1 MISLGK
7 ENRDMLLS
15 LAKEKGVY
23 LEGSIIDQI
32 SIENDEEFGRYLS
45 ECRKRLM
52 IRDMSTSNASKKIEE
67 LESAKKEAE
76 DALELSQNQ
85 KQAQLIGIIVKVA
98 LWVIVGVGAVV
109 TSVYL
114 LSMFTGKQSDVLE
127 ATWSNILG
135 ILLTNS
141 FSIIGTIMG
150 VKYASEKSR

>member
-1 MISLGK
+1 M
-7 ENRDMLLS
+7 
-15 LAKEKGVY
+15 AA
-23 LEGSIIDQI
+23 
-32 SIENDEEFGRYLS
+32 
-45 ECRKRLM
+45 
-52 IRDMSTSNASKKIEE
+52 SNASKKIEE

-76 DALELSQNQ
+76 EALELSQNQ
-85 KQAQLIGIIVKVA
+85 RQAQLIGIIVKVA
-98 LWVIVGVGAVV
+98 LWVIIGVGAVV

>member
-7 ENRDMLLS
+7 ENREKLLA
-15 LAKEKGVY
+15 LAKERGIY

-32 SIENDEEFGRYLS
+32 SIESDEDFGKYLS
-45 ECRKRLM
+45 ECRKMLM
-52 IRDMSTSNASKKIEE
+52 MSDMAVSNASKKIEE

-76 DALELSQNQ
+76 EALELSQNQ
-85 KQAQLIGIIVKVA
+85 RQAQLIGIIVKVA
-98 LWVIVGVGAVV
+98 LWVIIGVGAVV

>member
-1 MISLGK
+1 M
-7 ENRDMLLS
+7 ENIHIV
-15 LAKEKGVY
+15 K
-23 LEGSIIDQI
+23 
-32 SIENDEEFGRYLS
+32 
-45 ECRKRLM
+45 
-52 IRDMSTSNASKKIEE
+52 KKIEE

-76 DALELSQNQ
+76 EALALSQNQ
-85 KQAQLIGIIVKVA
+85 RQAQLIGIIVKVA
-98 LWVIVGVGAVV
+98 LWVIIGVGAVV